1 MFVAKFRFLWY
12 LHLFIAARFLLACVF
27 RELSEHAPSCMHGD
41 GCRLIR
47 SVNRSYFQGG
57 MIFTLV
63 RCSGL

>member
-12 LHLFIAARFLLACVF
+12 LHLFIAARFFLV

-41 GCRLIR
+41 ACRLIR